1 MSKNPSD
8 LYPGAVLITG
18 GGSGLGLE
26 IARTLVQD
34 SRPVII
40 TGRDVKKLEQAAQS
54 LGPLCTYSVCD
65 ASDEKSVQQLG
76 QDLAGTPISVLIN
89 NAGVGGPVK
98 PLIELSTAEWDEVFD
113 INVKGT
119 FLMCREFAPQMVKR
133 KNGFILNVASVT
145 GKRPLENRTPYASSK
160 MAVLGLTTTLA
171 FELSKDQVMV
181 NSLSPGPIVS
191 ERMTRNFRNEAELSG
206 RTATEVEQ
214 EFVSRAAL
222 KRMVT
227 LEETAQAAAALLSIP
242 GLTGS
247 DFDFS
252 GGMIA

>member
-1 MSKNPSD
+1 MSKAPSD

-54 LGPLCTYSVCD
+54 LGPLCTYSICD

>member
-54 LGPLCTYSVCD
+54 LGPLCTYSICD